1 MLNNPEF
8 QRQLWLNWRP
18 SLALWT
24 LLLCSLILA
33 LPLVLSDAH
42 ERLASLG
49 LTAVFGLWAS
59 TTGYASALAAR
70 SLSEEVRQHT
80 WTGSACRPS
89 PPGKWPGAK
98 LPGATCPPG
107 CMPPCL
113 A

>member
-49 LTAVFGLWAS
+49 ADCPQLDAAAVR
-59 TTGYASALAAR
+59 ALYQGEA
-70 SLSEEVRQHT
+70 
-80 WTGSACRPS
+80 
-89 PPGKWPGAK
+89 
-98 LPGATCPPG
+98 
-107 CMPPCL
+107 
-113 A
+113 